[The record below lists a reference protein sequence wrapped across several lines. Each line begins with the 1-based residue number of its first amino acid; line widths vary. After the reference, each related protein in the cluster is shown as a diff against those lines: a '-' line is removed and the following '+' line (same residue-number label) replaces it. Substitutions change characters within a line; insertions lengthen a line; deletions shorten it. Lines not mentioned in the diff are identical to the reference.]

1 LKNVIDISVP
11 LQKDMPIWPGSAG
24 FQLIKTA
31 RMELGHEE
39 NVSRLDCD
47 VHAGTHVDAP
57 RHFFHDGITVE
68 QLPLE
73 TLMGPAFVAY
83 LPDVNSV
90 TARDLS
96 RLDLPPG
103 VKRLLLRTSNSNLW
117 ARRSREFCSDYVAL
131 TPEASQWVV
140 DQSIRLVGIDYLS
153 IQRFGDS
160 PLTHRILLKAGVIIL
175 EGVNLANVRPGI
187 YELIC
192 LPLKLVDSEGAPARA
207 VLRCHAKAD

>member
-1 LKNVIDISVP
+1 
-11 LQKDMPIWPGSAG
+11 MPIWPGSAG
-24 FQLIKTA
+24 FHLIKTA
-31 RMELGHEE
+31 RLEMGHSE

-47 VHAGTHVDAP
+47 VHTGTHVDAP
-57 RHFFHDGITVE
+57 RHFLNDGITVE
-68 QLPLE
+68 QLSLE

-83 LPDVNSV
+83 LPDVNFI

-96 RLDLPPG
+96 RLELPPR

-117 ARRSREFCSDYVAL
+117 AMGLREFCCDYVAL
-131 TPEASQWVV
+131 TADASQWIV
-140 DQSIRLVGIDYLS
+140 DQGIQLVGIDYLS

-160 PLTHRILLKAGVIIL
+160 PLTHRILLHAGVIIL
-175 EGVNLANVRPGI
+175 EGLNLANVQPGI

-207 VLRCHAKAD
+207 VLRRPATAD